1 MQELHDG
8 PAGGHFGGNT
18 TAHKILHVGYYW
30 ETLFKYAH
38 EYARKCKV
46 CQTAVGRKRK
56 VTFPLQPVNI
66 QQPFEQW
73 GLDIIGEITPNSSK
87 QHKYILTATDYF
99 TKWVEA
105 IPLKV
110 VKTQNITDF
119 INQFIITRFGL
130 QSTLIFDNA

>member
-1 MQELHDG
+1 MRCLEKSEVEKVLQELHDE

-30 ETLFKYAH
+30 WTLFKIYAH
-38 EYARKCKV
+38 EYARKCKTS
-46 CQTAVGRKRK
+46 QTTVGRERK
-56 VTFPLQPVNI
+56 AAFPLQLVNI

-87 QHKYILTATDYF
+87 KHRYILTATDYF

-110 VKTQNITDF
+110 VNT
-119 INQFIITRFGL
+119 
-130 QSTLIFDNA
+130 